1 MEYALFSYFAV
12 GARLL
17 HPSDKQRQRPPGTEH
32 LLWFWR
38 KQAPPNVISGYQ
50 LPFFAKIKI
59 PPWKNEETNAPRY
72 SLIAYSEQRSIG
84 LLCRSTLLK
93 MRFIIKS
100 IINKQKEKKNTTTKT
115 VRYKYNQG

>member
-38 KQAPPNVISGYQ
+38 KQAPPDVISGYQ
-50 LPFFAKIKI
+50 LPLFAKNKNSALEKRRDKRATLFFDSVFRTAPNRII
-59 PPWKNEETNAPRY
+59 VPLHVIKNEIHYQAN
-72 SLIAYSEQRSIG
+72 
-84 LLCRSTLLK
+84 
-93 MRFIIKS
+93 
-100 IINKQKEKKNTTTKT
+100 N
-115 VRYKYNQG
+115 

>member
-38 KQAPPNVISGYQ
+38 KQAPPDVISGYQ
-50 LPFFAKIKI
+50 LTLFAKK
-59 PPWKNEETNAPRY
+59 
-72 SLIAYSEQRSIG
+72 
-84 LLCRSTLLK
+84 
-93 MRFIIKS
+93 
-100 IINKQKEKKNTTTKT
+100 
-115 VRYKYNQG
+115 